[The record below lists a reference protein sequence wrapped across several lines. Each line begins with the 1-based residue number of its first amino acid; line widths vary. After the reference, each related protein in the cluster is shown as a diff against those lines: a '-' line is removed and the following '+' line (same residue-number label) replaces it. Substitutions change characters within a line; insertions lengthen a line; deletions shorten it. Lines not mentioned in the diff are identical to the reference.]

1 MYRLNFN
8 SYRQPKL
15 WQRIAAAVVAL
26 LTIVLGFFLGLFVVV
41 TVVGL
46 LLIGAIF
53 MGFRRFQAKR
63 NRSSSQS
70 NSSTEG
76 PIEGQY
82 TVIKRRRF

>member
-15 WQRIAAAVVAL
+15 WQRIAAAVLAV
-26 LTIVLGFFLGLFVVV
+26 LTIVLGFFLGLFVVL

-46 LLIGAIF
+46 LLIGAVV

-63 NRSSSQS
+63 KTASPQS
-70 NSSTEG
+70 DG

-82 TVIKRRRF
+82 TVIKRRRS

>member
-53 MGFRRFQAKR
+53 MGFRRFQTKR
-63 NRSSSQS
+63 KSSAPQS
-70 NSSTEG
+70 DGPIEG